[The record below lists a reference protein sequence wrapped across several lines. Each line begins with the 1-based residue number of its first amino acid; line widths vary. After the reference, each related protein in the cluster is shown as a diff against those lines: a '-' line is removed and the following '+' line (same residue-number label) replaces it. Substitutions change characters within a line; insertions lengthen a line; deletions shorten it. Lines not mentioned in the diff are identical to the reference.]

1 MNNSEFPLP
10 GQNGTNSVP
19 MQGQANNGGTVMMAT
34 PAMGGVLATAPIA
47 PAEPIES
54 DGDKIRSLVK
64 TIAIVVLSLI
74 SVTFIGLF
82 IWMTVQYNEVSEDVN
97 GQIDQAVAEA
107 VYENSL
113 KLENDFAEREKDPYR
128 MFTGPADYGQLSFK
142 YPKTW
147 SVYVAA
153 DASKGGDFEAYFNP
167 IEVETV
173 SRDTINALRLTI
185 EDDAFETV
193 AEYYQRILNRS
204 DSGLSV
210 EAITVSGTAANL
222 YTGKI
227 PDTDLEGYIVIFKI
241 RDKTAIFQTDSVLFK
256 EDFDRILSTVT
267 FNA

>member
-1 MNNSEFPLP
+1 MVMDNNEFPLP
-10 GQNGTNSVP
+10 GQNQMG
-19 MQGQANNGGTVMMAT
+19 NGGTVMVAT
-34 PAMGGVLATAPIA
+34 PAMGGASATMPVM
-47 PAEPIES
+47 PPEPMES
-54 DGDKIRSLVK
+54 DGGKVRSLVK

-82 IWMTVQYNEVSEDVN
+82 VWMTIQYNEVSEDVN

-128 MFTGPADYGQLSFK
+128 TFTGPADYGQLSFE

-153 DASKGGDFEAYFNP
+153 DASRGGDYQAYFNP
-167 IEVETV
+167 IEVEAV

-204 DSGLSV
+204 DSELSV

-222 YTGKI
+222 YSGKI
-227 PDTDLEGYIVIFKI
+227 PETDLEGYIVIFKI

-256 EDFDRILSTVT
+256 EDFDKILATVT